1 MEYIA
6 VNREGIDL
14 SALEEGDMMEQGAK
28 RRRIGDAIQELK
40 ERADIEPSREEDKAI
55 DQARDEAIDQV
66 RKRRLL
72 IMKIRSYQQ
81 RFEGR
86 IKDLEIPENLHDMD
100 MEALEALAEDIHITL
115 AGHTNMGM
123 MEKMFFGG
131 TKLLE
136 DFSCRAGFDVRGL
149 SVDLACD
156 PKSRDVLDVFLI
168 DNMDLFVVQPRTAL
182 MMTVGS
188 LWMQRYKINKDAEY
202 AVRLLEVTIDEKEF
216 EQYDDI

>member
-14 SALEEGDMMEQGAK
+14 SALEEGDMVEQEAK
-28 RRRIGDAIQELK
+28 RRRIGDAIQDLK
-40 ERADIEPSREEDKAI
+40 EQADIETSREEEDK
-55 DQARDEAIDQV
+55 AIDQV

-86 IKDLEIPENLHDMD
+86 IKDLEILENLHDMD

-123 MEKMFFGG
+123 MENMFFGG

-188 LWMQRYKINKDAEY
+188 LWLQRYKINKDAEY
-202 AVRLLEVTIDEKEF
+202 AARLLEVTIDEKEF
-216 EQYDDI
+216 QQYDDI

>member
-14 SALEEGDMMEQGAK
+14 SALEEGDMVEQEAK
-28 RRRIGDAIQELK
+28 RRRIGDAIQDLK
-40 ERADIEPSREEDKAI
+40 EQADIETSREEEDK
-55 DQARDEAIDQV
+55 AIDQV

-123 MEKMFFGG
+123 MENMFFGG

-202 AVRLLEVTIDEKEF
+202 AARLLEVTIDEKEF
-216 EQYDDI
+216 QQYDDI